1 MSHHDTPPLKN
12 AMDDPF
18 DNALRQHF
26 QGEAEPDDDGFS
38 QRVVAAVPARAS
50 RSRIR
55 WVEIVEHAQWI
66 AASLAGCGVAG
77 LMSIGDGPVSAAH
90 NTAAYA
96 LIGLLI
102 FWSIPSRW
110 SRG

>member
-1 MSHHDTPPLKN
+1 MSQQNTPPLKN

-18 DNALRQHF
+18 DNTLRQHF
-26 QGEAEPDDDGFS
+26 QRLAEPDDDGFS
-38 QRVVAAVPARAS
+38 ERVITALPARAS
-50 RSRIR
+50 RSRVR
-55 WVEIVEHAQWI
+55 WVAWVERAQLTAI
-66 AASLAGCGVAG
+66 SLAACALAV
-77 LMSIGDGPVSAAH
+77 LTSITDERVSVAH
-90 NTAAYA
+90 NIAAYA

>member
-1 MSHHDTPPLKN
+1 MNHHDSPPLKN
-12 AMDDPF
+12 VMDDPF

-26 QGEAEPDDDGFS
+26 QGEAEPDDNGFS
-38 QRVVAAVPARAS
+38 QRVMTAVPARAS

-55 WVEIVEHAQWI
+55 WVEIVEHVQWI
-66 AASLAGCGVAG
+66 AISVAACGVAA
-77 LMSIGDGPVSAAH
+77 LMSMGGERVSVAH
-90 NTAAYA
+90 NVAAYA
-96 LIGLLI
+96 LIGLLV